1 MTETQP
7 EYTLPTRSTHQESA
21 LSEENSLITK
31 LLSAKDETGNR
42 KVKKSKL
49 TRYYES
55 KFSK

>member
-7 EYTLPTRSTHQESA
+7 EYTLPTRSTYQEFA

-31 LLSAKDETGNR
+31 LLSAKDEAGDR

>member
-7 EYTLPTRSTHQESA
+7 EYTLPTRSPYQESA

-31 LLSAKDETGNR
+31 LLSAKDETGDR

-49 TRYYES
+49 TKYYES
-55 KFSK
+55 K

>member
-7 EYTLPTRSTHQESA
+7 EYTLPTRSTYQESA

-55 KFSK
+55 K